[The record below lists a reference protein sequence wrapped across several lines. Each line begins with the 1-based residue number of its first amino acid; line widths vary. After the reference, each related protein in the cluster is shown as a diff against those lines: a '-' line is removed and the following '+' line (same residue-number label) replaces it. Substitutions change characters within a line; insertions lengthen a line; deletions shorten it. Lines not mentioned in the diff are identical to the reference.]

1 MTTMLPQLNN
11 DLGELADR
19 VCESLVQVHVGH
31 GGLGSGVV
39 LSKDG
44 LVVTNAHVVSGKRG
58 QTSGRKEIRVV
69 LPDGS
74 DTAAKLLAKDDDLDV
89 AILQVEKPAE
99 GDFGLSPI

>member
-1 MTTMLPQLNN
+1 M
-11 DLGELADR
+11 
-19 VCESLVQVHVGH
+19 VQVHVGH
-31 GGLGSGVV
+31 GGSGSGVV

-44 LVVTNAHVVSGKRG
+44 LVVTNAHVVFGKRG
-58 QTSGRKEIRVV
+58 QTSGGKEIRVV

>member
-1 MTTMLPQLNN
+1 MI
-11 DLGELADR
+11 LANSQIEFAKAWFR
-19 VCESLVQVHVGH
+19 SMSAT
-31 GGLGSGVV
+31 GGSGSGVV